1 MRFLSIFDPQTTEFG
16 LECLFPALADPL
28 NDLVVNL
35 LIVPVLSLLLV
46 VVVAVWVGWRYTVRS
61 KRASPASIETLHAP
75 HMSTNDGDRS
85 SSSTS
90 SSSSISSTSSSDAFT
105 DESVASLAPSS
116 SSGEASPFDP
126 GDGVGTDR
134 SASLAVLRLP
144 ISTPPPPRSVWTGFQ
159 RLPDD
164 WSHCCEGLSSERGRF
179 SLQPPGAE
187 AVVWPSE
194 WVGRRGLS
202 TGLTGELE

>member
-85 SSSTS
+85 SSSS
-90 SSSSISSTSSSDAFT
+90 SSTG
-105 DESVASLAPSS
+105 APGGSCP
-116 SSGEASPFDP
+116 A
-126 GDGVGTDR
+126 
-134 SASLAVLRLP
+134 
-144 ISTPPPPRSVWTGFQ
+144 
-159 RLPDD
+159 
-164 WSHCCEGLSSERGRF
+164 SERVTRPIRWGVNVFLFILWLFYFQICNKAFFAFPCISGTRVRVCVRVCACVCVC
-179 SLQPPGAE
+179 G
-187 AVVWPSE
+187 V
-194 WVGRRGLS
+194 
-202 TGLTGELE
+202 